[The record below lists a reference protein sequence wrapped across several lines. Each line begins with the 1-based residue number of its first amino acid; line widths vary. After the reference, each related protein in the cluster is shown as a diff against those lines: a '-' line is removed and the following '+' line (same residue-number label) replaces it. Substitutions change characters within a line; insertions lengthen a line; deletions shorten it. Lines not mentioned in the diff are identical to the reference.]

1 MIQDFKMKTI
11 KISNGELLDRIF
23 ILELKKLRME
33 DSFNLAI
40 VEREFLQLNPKCID
54 LFTKNDSTLQVLY
67 LELSEVNGK
76 LWDLENKVREKK
88 IRDKDFIL
96 ASKKI
101 FKLNQTRNKLKNDI
115 NIITGSDYRD
125 VKEYEL

>member
-1 MIQDFKMKTI
+1 MKTI
-11 KISNGELLDRIF
+11 KISNGELLDRIS

-33 DSFNLAI
+33 DSFNLAV
-40 VEREFLQLNPKCID
+40 VEREFLQLNPKLID
-54 LFTKNDSTLQVLY
+54 LFTKDDSTLQVLY

-76 LWDLENKVREKK
+76 LWDLENKVRDKK
-88 IRDKDFIL
+88 IRDRDFIL
-96 ASKKI
+96 SSKKI
-101 FKLNQTRNKLKNDI
+101 FKLNQVRNKLKNDI

>member
-11 KISNGELLDRIF
+11 KISNGELLDRIS

-67 LELSEVNGK
+67 LELSE
-76 LWDLENKVREKK
+76 
-88 IRDKDFIL
+88 I
-96 ASKKI
+96 
-101 FKLNQTRNKLKNDI
+101 
-115 NIITGSDYRD
+115 
-125 VKEYEL
+125 

>member
-1 MIQDFKMKTI
+1 VIQDFNMKTI
-11 KISNGELLDRIF
+11 KISNGELLDRVS

-33 DSFNLAI
+33 DSFNLAV
-40 VEREFLQLNPKCID
+40 VEREFLQLNPKLID

-76 LWDLENKVREKK
+76 LWDLENKVRDKK

-96 ASKKI
+96 SSKKI
-101 FKLNQTRNKLKNDI
+101 FKLNQVRNKLKNDI

>member
-1 MIQDFKMKTI
+1 
-11 KISNGELLDRIF
+11 
-23 ILELKKLRME
+23 ME
-33 DSFNLAI
+33 DSFKLAI
-40 VEREFLQLNPKCID
+40 VEREFQQLNPKIID

-76 LWDLENKVREKK
+76 LWDLENEVRDKK
-88 IRDKDFIL
+88 IGDKNFII

-125 VKEYEL
+125 VKEYS

>member
-11 KISNGELLDRIF
+11 KISNGELLDRIS

-96 ASKKI
+96 ASK
-101 FKLNQTRNKLKNDI
+101 
-115 NIITGSDYRD
+115 
-125 VKEYEL
+125 